1 MIHWQPYAIFYTIHH
16 DTKFMQIF
24 ETIQKH
30 TISNIGI
37 TKNRTETTLLVGY
50 FYEMYERELN
60 VQKNLLE

>member
-1 MIHWQPYAIFYTIHH
+1 
-16 DTKFMQIF
+16 MQIF